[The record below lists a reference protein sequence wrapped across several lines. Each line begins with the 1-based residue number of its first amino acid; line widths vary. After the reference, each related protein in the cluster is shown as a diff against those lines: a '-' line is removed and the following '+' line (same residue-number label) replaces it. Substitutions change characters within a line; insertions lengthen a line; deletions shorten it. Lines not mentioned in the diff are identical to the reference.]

1 MFKNRSF
8 KRKIVKSESS
18 DEECKDDSDAV
29 IDTVAQ
35 TKQHMIFLVDNL
47 QYYLMADVL
56 DTQISNLKMKLSKT
70 KSFEDVK
77 VYHDQFL
84 TQVKKITILI
94 GELKP
99 CALRQIQWYSHNG
112 LCLGYYCFLCSLDVN
127 HYGNHCMLYKCDSF
141 QHSNKAYCLE
151 FKI

>member
-18 DEECKDDSDAV
+18 DEEFKDDSDAV

-84 TQVKKITILI
+84 TQVGDNRK
-94 GELKP
+94 
-99 CALRQIQWYSHNG
+99 SHN
-112 LCLGYYCFLCSLDVN
+112 F
-127 HYGNHCMLYKCDSF
+127 
-141 QHSNKAYCLE
+141 
-151 FKI
+151 

>member
-18 DEECKDDSDAV
+18 DEDFKDDSDAV

-84 TQVKKITILI
+84 TQVRKL
-94 GELKP
+94 
-99 CALRQIQWYSHNG
+99 QN
-112 LCLGYYCFLCSLDVN
+112 F
-127 HYGNHCMLYKCDSF
+127 
-141 QHSNKAYCLE
+141 
-151 FKI
+151 

>member
-8 KRKIVKSESS
+8 KRKIVKSQSS
-18 DEECKDDSDAV
+18 DEEFKDDSDAV

-84 TQVKKITILI
+84 TQVGDNRKLQN
-94 GELKP
+94 L
-99 CALRQIQWYSHNG
+99 
-112 LCLGYYCFLCSLDVN
+112 
-127 HYGNHCMLYKCDSF
+127 
-141 QHSNKAYCLE
+141 
-151 FKI
+151 

>member
-18 DEECKDDSDAV
+18 DEEFKDDSDAV

-84 TQVKKITILI
+84 TQVRKL
-94 GELKP
+94 
-99 CALRQIQWYSHNG
+99 QN
-112 LCLGYYCFLCSLDVN
+112 F
-127 HYGNHCMLYKCDSF
+127 
-141 QHSNKAYCLE
+141 
-151 FKI
+151 

>member
-18 DEECKDDSDAV
+18 DEEFKDDSDAV

-84 TQVKKITILI
+84 TQVGDNRKLQN
-94 GELKP
+94 L
-99 CALRQIQWYSHNG
+99 
-112 LCLGYYCFLCSLDVN
+112 
-127 HYGNHCMLYKCDSF
+127 
-141 QHSNKAYCLE
+141 
-151 FKI
+151 

>member
-18 DEECKDDSDAV
+18 DEEFKDDSDAV

-84 TQVKKITILI
+84 TQVKKITNLI
-94 GELKP
+94 WRAIQP
-99 CALRQIQWYSHNG
+99 IRQPLWLPLYT
-112 LCLGYYCFLCSLDVN
+112 
-127 HYGNHCMLYKCDSF
+127 MLYKCDTNSF
-141 QHSNKAYCLE
+141 PHSNKAYCLE
-151 FKI
+151 SKI

>member
-18 DEECKDDSDAV
+18 DEDFKDDSDAV

-84 TQVKKITILI
+84 TQVGDNRKLQN
-94 GELKP
+94 L
-99 CALRQIQWYSHNG
+99 
-112 LCLGYYCFLCSLDVN
+112 
-127 HYGNHCMLYKCDSF
+127 
-141 QHSNKAYCLE
+141 
-151 FKI
+151 